1 MFEVSIPGHCI
12 INNDIECGKNR
23 KNLSIFYF
31 AIRCIL
37 KMHSLTNNKKYDIG
51 SGENSFKIT
60 IIGFAIR
67 CKLQIRA
74 FFNP

>member
-1 MFEVSIPGHCI
+1 MFEVSIPGHC

-23 KNLSIFYF
+23 KILSIFYF

-37 KMHSLTNNKKYDIG
+37 NMHSSTNNMKYDIE
-51 SGENSFKIT
+51 SGKNSLKMS

-74 FFNP
+74 FLNP

>member
-23 KNLSIFYF
+23 KSLSILYF

-37 KMHSLTNNKKYDIG
+37 KMHSLTNKKKYDIE
-51 SGENSFKIT
+51 SGENSF
-60 IIGFAIR
+60 
-67 CKLQIRA
+67 
-74 FFNP
+74 